1 MNMKCSQGA
10 TVLFLSV
17 AIIFMAS
24 LCIDSALGVDQ
35 SGQTERVIKI
45 TAKKFEYSPNEIRIK
60 KGVPVV
66 LEFTSLDRVHGF
78 TIPDLGGIRAT
89 IEPGKVSRVRIVA
102 PKAGTYEFH
111 CDLFCG
117 DGHEG
122 MTGKII
128 VEE

>member
-1 MNMKCSQGA
+1 MRTSKRMFA
-10 TVLFLSV
+10 VTILAV
-17 AIIFMAS
+17 M
-24 LCIDSALGVDQ
+24 SAFAFNALAADQ
-35 SGQTERVIKI
+35 AEQVIKV
-45 TAKKFEYSPNEIRIK
+45 TAKKFEYSPNEIKIR
-60 KGVPVV
+60 KGVPVI

-78 TIPDLGGIRAT
+78 TIPDLGGVRAT
-89 IEPGKVSRVRIVA
+89 IEPGKVTQVRIVA

-117 DGHEG
+117 EGHEG

>member
-1 MNMKCSQGA
+1 MKP
-10 TVLFLSV
+10 TKDTLRHILVTIVVFVLSLF
-17 AIIFMAS
+17 AAS
-24 LCIDSALGVDQ
+24 LFAADQ
-35 SGQTERVIKI
+35 PDQVIKV

-78 TIPDLGGIRAT
+78 TIPDLGGVRAT
-89 IEPGKVSRVRIVA
+89 IEPGKATRVTIMA

-117 DGHEG
+117 EGHEG
-122 MTGKII
+122 MTGRII
-128 VEE
+128 VED

>member
-1 MNMKCSQGA
+1 MNISKGVI
-10 TVLFLSV
+10 VLLSTFLV
-17 AIIFMAS
+17 LAF
-24 LCIDSALGVDQ
+24 ALGASATDQ
-35 SGQTERVIKI
+35 MGQSEQVIKI
-45 TAKKFEYSPNEIRIK
+45 SAKKFEYSPNVITIK
-60 KGVPVV
+60 AGVPVI

-78 TIPDLGGIRAT
+78 TIPDLGGVRAT

>member
-1 MNMKCSQGA
+1 MKSAKDRFRFILTLIMVFAVISFVTG
-10 TVLFLSV
+10 VFV
-17 AIIFMAS
+17 A
-24 LCIDSALGVDQ
+24 CQ
-35 SGQTERVIKI
+35 KKQVIKI
-45 TAKKFEYSPNEIRIK
+45 TAKKFEYSPNVIRIK

-66 LEFTSLDRVHGF
+66 LEFSSLDSVHGF
-78 TIPDLGGIRAT
+78 TVPDLGGVRAT
-89 IEPGKVSRVRIVA
+89 IEPGKVTQVRIVA

>member
-1 MNMKCSQGA
+1 MKISKVIIMLPLAFMMAVFAFMTSAADQAGQQGQ
-10 TVLFLSV
+10 VV
-17 AIIFMAS
+17 
-24 LCIDSALGVDQ
+24 
-35 SGQTERVIKI
+35 KI

-60 KGVPVV
+60 TGVPTAF
-66 LEFTSLDRVHGF
+66 EFTSLDRIHGF
-78 TIPDLGGIRAT
+78 TVPDLGGIRAT
-89 IEPGKVSRVRIVA
+89 IEPGKVTRVTILA

-128 VEE
+128 VED

>member
-1 MNMKCSQGA
+1 MM
-10 TVLFLSV
+10 
-17 AIIFMAS
+17 FMAS
-24 LCIDSALGVDQ
+24 SFVDCAPAADQ
-35 SGQTERVIKI
+35 PGQTERVIKI
-45 TAKKFEYSPNEIRIK
+45 TAKKFEYTPNEIRIK

-78 TIPDLGGIRAT
+78 TVPDLGGIRAT
-89 IEPGKVSRVRIVA
+89 IEPAKVTQLHIMA

>member
-1 MNMKCSQGA
+1 MNKAKQ
-10 TVLFLSV
+10 VL
-17 AIIFMAS
+17 AAS
-24 LCIDSALGVDQ
+24 LLFALCCLAFNALAADQ
-35 SGQTERVIKI
+35 AAKAEQVIKI
-45 TAKKFEYSPNEIRIK
+45 TAKRFEYSPNVITIK
-60 KGVPVV
+60 AGVPVIF
-66 LEFTSLDRVHGF
+66 EFTSLDRVHGF
-78 TIPDLGGIRAT
+78 TVPDLGGIRAT
-89 IEPGKVSRVRIVA
+89 IEPGKVTRVRIVA

>member
-1 MNMKCSQGA
+1 MKFFQGA
-10 TVLFLSV
+10 ASLFLSA
-17 AIIFMAS
+17 AIMFMAS
-24 LCIDSALGVDQ
+24 LFVSSVLAGDQ
-35 SGQTERVIKI
+35 TGQTERVIKI

-78 TIPDLGGIRAT
+78 TVPDLGGIRAT
-89 IEPGKVSRVRIVA
+89 IEPGKVTQVRIMA

-117 DGHEG
+117 DGHED

>member
-1 MNMKCSQGA
+1 MKISRA
-10 TVLFLSV
+10 MIMLTLT
-17 AIIFMAS
+17 FMMAAFAVVT
-24 LCIDSALGVDQ
+24 SAADQ
-35 SGQTERVIKI
+35 AGQQKQAVKI

-60 KGVPVV
+60 TGVPAVF
-66 LEFTSLDRVHGF
+66 EFTSLDRVHGF
-78 TIPDLGGIRAT
+78 TVPDLGGIRAT
-89 IEPGKVSRVRIVA
+89 IEPGKVTRVTILA

-128 VEE
+128 VED

>member
-1 MNMKCSQGA
+1 MNRAKGA
-10 TVLFLSV
+10 IALLMMLL
-17 AIIFMAS
+17 MAAFAVMS
-24 LCIDSALGVDQ
+24 SAADQ
-35 SGQTERVIKI
+35 TGQAAQVIKI

-78 TIPDLGGIRAT
+78 TVPDLGGVRLT
-89 IEPGKVSRVRIVA
+89 IEPGKANRVTIMA

-122 MTGKII
+122 MTGTII
-128 VEE
+128 VED

>member
-1 MNMKCSQGA
+1 MNPTKDA
-10 TVLFLSV
+10 FRLVVTVLMAFTLGSFV
-17 AIIFMAS
+17 A
-24 LCIDSALGVDQ
+24 GVFAADQ
-35 SGQTERVIKI
+35 PEQVIKI

-60 KGVPVV
+60 KGVPVI
-66 LEFTSLDRVHGF
+66 LEFTSLDRIHGF
-78 TIPDLGGIRAT
+78 TVPDLGEVRAT
-89 IEPGKVSRVRIVA
+89 IEPGKATQVRIVA

-117 DGHEG
+117 EGHEG